1 MSKFIKTLF
10 DRIERLNLKGYGKT
24 FSPEE
29 VVEEVHTE
37 SLNIWKKYIKEFEKT
52 QEISVYM
59 EPLRGKE
66 TVTLTSGAGT
76 MTTAKGQYKTAI
88 MIPNT
93 DVEIDLI
100 DVGHWSNA
108 VNDVVRVPSAEY
120 PICRV
125 DFGSIIVR
133 PTSLPSVDV
142 HFIKQPTKPVY
153 AYAVVDDEYV
163 YDDSTSV
170 DFEWP
175 PPIHDEIANR
185 VLGNLG
191 YAQRE
196 GEAVQYSNMEMTK
209 EGR

>member
-1 MSKFIKTLF
+1 M
-10 DRIERLNLKGYGKT
+10 KGYGKT
-24 FSPEE
+24 YSPEE
-29 VVEEVHTE
+29 VIEEVHTE

-66 TVTLTSGAGT
+66 TVALTSGAGT
-76 MTTAKGQYKTAI
+76 LVTSKGQYKAGI
-88 MIPNT
+88 MIPTT
-93 DVEIDLI
+93 DVKVTHI
-100 DVGHWSNA
+100 DVGHWANA

-125 DFGSIIVR
+125 DFGSIVVR
-133 PTSLPSVDV
+133 PITLASVDV
-142 HFIKQPTKPVY
+142 HFIKQPTRPVY
-153 AYAVVDDEYV
+153 AYTVIDEEYI
-163 YDDSTSV
+163 YDDSSSI

-175 PPIHDEIANR
+175 VQVHDEIANR

-191 YAQRE
+191 YSQRE
-196 GEAVQYSNMEMTK
+196 GEAIQYSNMEQQK